1 MLPFSTNIIL
11 CVIEFFSVV
20 LLHVAYALSQYGPEK
35 AALISIG
42 FLPALLTVL
51 LYRVIRDERIV
62 IRCFYVTENV
72 TVNPNDKDALVDR
85 ILATA
90 VFVKDAVS
98 GEEKCLFKAGTKL
111 HPHDI
116 DDLIAQNV
124 AEISVIKL
132 NARIMVM
139 NDHFRE

>member
-51 LYRVIRDERIV
+51 LKR
-62 IRCFYVTENV
+62 
-72 TVNPNDKDALVDR
+72 K
-85 ILATA
+85 
-90 VFVKDAVS
+90 
-98 GEEKCLFKAGTKL
+98 
-111 HPHDI
+111 
-116 DDLIAQNV
+116 
-124 AEISVIKL
+124 
-132 NARIMVM
+132 
-139 NDHFRE
+139 